1 MSGVQFNAPR
11 FVPVSSTGRPYP
23 ASKLYFYAAGTT
35 TLATVY
41 TNSALTIPAPNPMT
55 ANSAGMFATVFLSP
69 TMGNYKAVLQNS
81 TGAQLWS
88 EDNIPS
94 TNLTA
99 EGVGAALYYRTN
111 EEISAAITPTYY
123 QYPPG
128 DVCRYGADT
137 SGSNSS
143 KTAIESAIAVMA
155 VNNGCVY
162 FPEGTY
168 VWAGAITVA
177 PDVSLRGEGVGSNLR
192 PESDGFIFT
201 AGSSTGG
208 KRIENL
214 YLTCTADDSTGCVG
228 LDFCPQTTYG
238 SFLWGITV
246 RDVCVSSFETAMNVK
261 DVRDSYFEHCYT
273 VSCKYGARVIGLVVS
288 TTFNACKFVRGGDPS
303 LDSSIGMLI
312 EGYTYDDAVARSP
325 EAIRLTGETLCFGFN
340 TNLDVVK
347 VLNFSAS
354 SCGFDYAAEYGI
366 KLGTLNGGVVI
377 ENCWIAASNDVGE
390 NAKGI
395 TVSDVGSAG
404 QTLVRIVGNF
414 IAGYGTP
421 AVTTDSWGIYLG
433 DGREGVIVEDNQ
445 VAPGVGIGIYING
458 ELSRAH
464 TIAKNNIGLVE
475 LYSLW
480 QVSGGGHFIRQNRFD
495 MPIARTTLGNE
506 WDTFDRNHGTAVT
519 CFHGLVTVPAGAG
532 PATYDMVTDLGLYAD
547 PVTGSP
553 GNLRLKVHAQQVQ
566 GSATRGAVRAYQS
579 SDDIILSWSTAVGL
593 DSADTW
599 IDMEPY

>member
-11 FVPVSSTGRPYP
+11 FVPVNSSGRPYP
-23 ASKLYFYAAGTT
+23 AAKLYFYAAGTT

-55 ANSAGMFATVFLSP
+55 ANSAGMFATVYLSP
-69 TMGNYKAVLQNS
+69 ATGNYKAVLQNS

-192 PESDGFIFT
+192 PESDGFIFA

-208 KRIENL
+208 KRVENL
-214 YLTCTADDSTGCVG
+214 YLTCTADDSAGCIA
-228 LDFCPQTTYG
+228 LDFCPSTTYG
-238 SFLWGITV
+238 AFLWGMTV
-246 RDVCVSSFETAMNVK
+246 RSVVVSGFETAFKIK

-273 VSCKYGARVIGLVVS
+273 VYCKYAYNISGRVIS
-288 TTFNACKFVRGGDPS
+288 TSFVACKAVRGGDPS
-303 LDSSIGMLI
+303 LDGSIGFKI
-312 EGYTYDDAVARSP
+312 DGYTYDDAEFRAP
-325 EAIRLTGETLCFGFN
+325 EAIRLSDETLSFGFN
-340 TNLDVVK
+340 TNLHVAWC
-347 VLNFSAS
+347 LNFSATN
-354 SCGFDYAAEYGI
+354 CGFDYAAEYSVRVTAI
-366 KLGTLNGGVVI
+366 NGGCVI
-377 ENCWIAASNDVGE
+377 QNCWVAACNQVGA
-390 NAKGI
+390 NAKCI
-395 TVSDVGSAG
+395 TLDDLGVAAQLLTKIS
-404 QTLVRIVGNF
+404 GNF
-414 IAGYGTP
+414 IIGYETPETAGE
-421 AVTTDSWGIYLG
+421 SWGIYVG
-433 DGREGVIVEDNQ
+433 NNRVGVIIKDNQ
-445 VAPGVGIGIYING
+445 VASGVGVAVYING
-458 ELSRAH
+458 SGSRKH
-464 TIAKNNIGLVE
+464 TIENNQLAAT

-480 QVSGGGHFIRQNRFD
+480 QVVGGGHYIRQNRLD
-495 MPIARTTLGNE
+495 AAIACTTLSAEVSHWEN
-506 WDTFDRNHGTAVT
+506 NHGSAVT
-519 CFHGLVTVPAGAG
+519 CFHGFVTTPSGNTTT
-532 PATYDMVTDLGLYAD
+532 TYAMVADLGLTAA
-547 PVTGSP
+547 PIVAAP
-553 GNLRLKVHAQQVQ
+553 GNLRLHVKAQQVA
-566 GSATRGAVRAYQS
+566 GSATRGKVRGYVS
-579 SDDIILSWSTAVGL
+579 SSNIVVTNETSVGIDNADIWV
-593 DSADTW
+593 
-599 IDMEPY
+599 DMEPY